1 MMTGFRVAKGGAQ
14 ELFSV
19 LPDLTVLGKIIGG
32 GMPVGAYGGR
42 KDIMECIAPL
52 GKVYQAGTLSGNPI
66 AMAAGIAT
74 LEELE
79 KEGVYEE
86 LGQKTNWFI
95 QALREVFEK
104 HNLNFS
110 INAAGSMFGFFLLK
124 KNFPNKELQNYSNTQ
139 KIDQEFFSKFF
150 KQLLIRGVYIAPSVF
165 EAGFISL
172 AHSDKDLQKTVDVFD
187 EAFREILK

>member
-1 MMTGFRVAKGGAQ
+1 M
-14 ELFSV
+14 

-42 KDIMECIAPL
+42 KDIMECVAPL
-52 GKVYQAGTLSGNPI
+52 GTVYQAGTLSGNPI

-79 KEGVYEE
+79 QEGVYEE

-110 INAAGSMFGFFLLK
+110 INAAGSMFGFFLMK
-124 KNFPNKELQNYSNTQ
+124 KDFPNKEVQNYS
-139 KIDQEFFSKFF
+139 D
-150 KQLLIRGVYIAPSVF
+150 A
-165 EAGFISL
+165 
-172 AHSDKDLQKTVDVFD
+172 QKTDQDLFCTL
-187 EAFREILK
+187 FCLL

>member
-1 MMTGFRVAKGGAQ
+1 MLIFDEHEARGGA

-19 LPDLTVLGKIIGG
+19 LPETVLGKIIGG

-42 KDIMECIAPL
+42 KDIMECVAPL
-52 GKVYQAGTLSGNPI
+52 GTVYQAGTLSGNPI

-79 KEGVYEE
+79 QEGVYEE

-110 INAAGSMFGFFLLK
+110 INAAGSMFGFFLMK
-124 KNFPNKELQNYSNTQ
+124 KR
-139 KIDQEFFSKFF
+139 FSK
-150 KQLLIRGVYIAPSVF
+150 
-165 EAGFISL
+165 
-172 AHSDKDLQKTVDVFD
+172 
-187 EAFREILK
+187 